1 MSAMFG
7 TLACFSADHRPI
19 NLPASDSGLMTM
31 TDHSL
36 NPTHDS
42 LVSPSVTR
50 LPWAAL
56 LALAMAVFLTILTEA
71 LPAGLLPLMSSDLQ
85 VSPTLVGQLITV
97 YAVGSLLAAIPLT
110 ALTRNWRRRPLLL
123 IAIGGFAVVNSVT
136 AFSTDYGLTLVSRFF
151 AGVFAGLLWSL
162 LAGYASRL
170 VPEPLRGRA
179 IAVAMVGTPLA
190 LSIGIPAGTL
200 LGSAI
205 GWRWA
210 FAIMS
215 LLSLLL
221 VVWARLSLADF
232 PGQSSQQ
239 RLSIRQVL
247 VLPGIR
253 PVLLTTLMFVLAHNI
268 LHTYI
273 APLLE
278 PAGLSGHIDR
288 VLLAFGVAALAG
300 IWLVGVLID
309 RWLRELVLI
318 SIVLF
323 MLTALAWA
331 INGENGQLIYL
342 YVMVWGVA
350 FGGAATLFQTASAIT
365 GGAAADV
372 SQSMI
377 VTVWNLGIAAGGIVG
392 GLLLQELGVQ
402 SFNGVVGLLLIVALL
417 ISASAH
423 RAGFPSSKRP

>member
-1 MSAMFG
+1 
-7 TLACFSADHRPI
+7 
-19 NLPASDSGLMTM
+19 M
-31 TDHSL
+31 TDNTL
-36 NPTHDS
+36 NLIDKS
-42 LVSPSVTR
+42 DVER
-50 LPWAAL
+50 LPWTAL
-56 LALAMAVFLTILTEA
+56 LALAMAGFLTILTEA
-71 LPAGLLPLMSSDLQ
+71 LPAGLLPLMSADLK

-123 IAIGGFAVVNSVT
+123 IAIGGFAVVNSIT
-136 AFSTDYGLTLVSRFF
+136 ALSDDYGVTLVSRFF

-170 VPEPLRGRA
+170 VPEHLRGRA

-200 LGSAI
+200 LGSVI

-210 FAIMS
+210 FGIMS
-215 LLSLLL
+215 LLSLGL
-221 VVWARLSLADF
+221 VIWARLSLADF
-232 PGQSSQQ
+232 PGQTQQQ
-239 RLSIRQVL
+239 RLSIRQVF

-253 PVLLTTLMFVLAHNI
+253 PVLLTTLMFVLAHNV
-268 LHTYI
+268 LYTYI

-278 PAGLSGHIDR
+278 PAGLSEQIDR
-288 VLLAFGVAALAG
+288 VLLAFGVAALGG

-318 SIVLF
+318 SIALF
-323 MLTALAWA
+323 LLTAFAWA
-331 INGENGQLIYL
+331 LNGESSQLIYL
-342 YVMVWGVA
+342 YVIIWGLA

-377 VTVWNLGIAAGGIVG
+377 VTVWNLGIAGGGLAG
-392 GLLLQELGVQ
+392 GLLLQSFGVQ
-402 SFNGVVGLLLIVALL
+402 SFNWLVCLLLIGALVV
-417 ISASAH
+417 SASAN
-423 RAGFPSSKRP
+423 RAGFPSSRQT

>member
-1 MSAMFG
+1 
-7 TLACFSADHRPI
+7 
-19 NLPASDSGLMTM
+19 M
-31 TDHSL
+31 TDNTLDLIDRS
-36 NPTHDS
+36 DAE
-42 LVSPSVTR
+42 R

-56 LALAMAVFLTILTEA
+56 LALAMAGFLTILTEA
-71 LPAGLLPLMSSDLQ
+71 LPAGLLPLMSADLK

-123 IAIGGFAVVNSVT
+123 IAIGGFAVVNSIT
-136 AFSTDYGLTLVSRFF
+136 ALSNDYGVTLVSRFF

-170 VPEPLRGRA
+170 VPEHLRGRA

-210 FAIMS
+210 FGIMS
-215 LLSLLL
+215 LLSLGL
-221 VVWARLSLADF
+221 VIWARLSLADF
-232 PGQSSQQ
+232 PGQTQQQ
-239 RLSIRQVL
+239 RLSIRQVF

-253 PVLLTTLMFVLAHNI
+253 PVLLTTLMFVLAHNV
-268 LHTYI
+268 LYTYI

-278 PAGLSGHIDR
+278 PAGLSEHIDR
-288 VLLAFGVAALAG
+288 VLLAFGVAALGG

-318 SIVLF
+318 SIALF
-323 MLTALAWA
+323 LLTAFAWA
-331 INGENGQLIYL
+331 LNGESSQLIYL
-342 YVMVWGVA
+342 YVIIWGLA

-377 VTVWNLGIAAGGIVG
+377 VTVWNLGIAGGGLAG
-392 GLLLQELGVQ
+392 GLLLQSFGVQ
-402 SFNGVVGLLLIVALL
+402 SFNWLVCLLLIGALVV
-417 ISASAH
+417 SASAN
-423 RAGFPSSKRP
+423 RAGFPSSRQT

>member
-1 MSAMFG
+1 
-7 TLACFSADHRPI
+7 
-19 NLPASDSGLMTM
+19 M
-31 TDHSL
+31 TDNTL
-36 NPTHDS
+36 NLIDKS
-42 LVSPSVTR
+42 DAER
-50 LPWAAL
+50 LPWTAL
-56 LALAMAVFLTILTEA
+56 LALAMAGFLTILTEA
-71 LPAGLLPLMSSDLQ
+71 LPAGLLPLMSADLK

-123 IAIGGFAVVNSVT
+123 IAIGGFAVVNSIT
-136 AFSTDYGLTLVSRFF
+136 ALSDDYGVTLVSRFF

-170 VPEPLRGRA
+170 VPEHLRGRA

-200 LGSAI
+200 LGSVI

-210 FAIMS
+210 FGIMS
-215 LLSLLL
+215 LLSLGL
-221 VVWARLSLADF
+221 VIWARLSLADF
-232 PGQSSQQ
+232 PGQTQQQ
-239 RLSIRQVL
+239 RLSIRQVF

-253 PVLLTTLMFVLAHNI
+253 PVLLTTLMFVLAHNV
-268 LHTYI
+268 LYTYI

-278 PAGLSGHIDR
+278 PAGLSEQIDR
-288 VLLAFGVAALAG
+288 VLLAFGVAALGG

-318 SIVLF
+318 SIALF
-323 MLTALAWA
+323 LLTAFAWA
-331 INGENGQLIYL
+331 INGENSQLIYL
-342 YVMVWGVA
+342 YVIIWGLA

-377 VTVWNLGIAAGGIVG
+377 VTVWNLGIAGGGLAG
-392 GLLLQELGVQ
+392 GLLLQSIGVQ
-402 SFNGVVGLLLIVALL
+402 SFNWLVCLLLIGAL
-417 ISASAH
+417 IVSASAN
-423 RAGFPSSKRP
+423 RAGFPSSRQT